1 MATLLM
7 RSQGPMQSWGTR
19 SRFEERDTEREP
31 SKSGIIG
38 LICAALGRNREEKI
52 DDLAALAMGVRA
64 DKEGTVRVDFHTA
77 LNVISADAKTHS
89 TQLSRRAY
97 LSDGAFLVGLESSN
111 LELLNEIQEGL
122 KNPTWTLFLGRK
134 SFVPSP
140 PVLLTDGLKENQTL
154 LEALTSYP
162 ALIENKGEKS
172 VRVLIE
178 AEETNHSEIRWDQP
192 VSFAFD
198 KREFRKRF
206 LKQLWINLS
215 EEQVN
220 G

>member
-7 RSQGPMQSWGTR
+7 RSQGPMQSWGSR

-31 SKSGIIG
+31 TKSGIIG
-38 LICAALGRNREEKI
+38 LICAALGRDREEKI
-52 DDLAALAMGVRA
+52 DDLVALTMGVRA
-64 DKEGTVRVDFHTA
+64 DNEGTVRVDFHTA
-77 LNVISADAKTHS
+77 LNVISANTKAHS

-97 LSDGAFLVGLESSN
+97 LADGVFLVGLESSN
-111 LELLNEIQEGL
+111 VGLLNEIQEGL
-122 KNPTWTLFLGRK
+122 KNPIWPLFLGRK
-134 SFVPSP
+134 SFLPSP
-140 PVLLTDGLKENQTL
+140 QVLLADGIKENQTL

-162 ALIENKGEKS
+162 ALIKSKEEKS
-172 VRVLIE
+172 VRILIE
-178 AEETNHSEIRWDQP
+178 TEEDSHSENRWDQP

-206 LKQLWINLS
+206 LKKVWVNFPK
-215 EEQVN
+215 EEVN